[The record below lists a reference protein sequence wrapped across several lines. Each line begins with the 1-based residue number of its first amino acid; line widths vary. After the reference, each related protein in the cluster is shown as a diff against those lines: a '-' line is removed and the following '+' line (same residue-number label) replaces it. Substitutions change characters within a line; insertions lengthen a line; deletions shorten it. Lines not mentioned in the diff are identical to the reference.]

1 MEAEFVI
8 SWILSGHIPADTSR
22 WLCRILKITEIF
34 HGQRSLEGYN
44 PWVCEELIM
53 TE

>member
-34 HGQRSLEGYN
+34 HGQRSLEGYG
-44 PWVCEELIM
+44 PWVCEELDM